1 MSGIGI
7 QSRQQGFT
15 LIELVMVVVILG
27 VLAAVA
33 LPKFVNLT
41 SDARRTVMQGVHGGI
56 ISANTMIQAKSAIAG
71 VTAAPT
77 ATVAMSSTVTIKTV
91 YGYAQDAVELA
102 KAMNFSPA
110 ADFYTG
116 ANTSFIAHK
125 KAPVWGTGTWR
136 TCAIEYRP
144 AVDMT
149 TPPVVVLVD
158 TGC

>member
-1 MSGIGI
+1 M
-7 QSRQQGFT
+7 RQKGFT

-33 LPKFVNLT
+33 LPKFVNLAG
-41 SDARRTVMQGVHGGI
+41 DARRSVMQGAHGAMV
-56 ISANTMIQAKSAIAG
+56 SANTLIYTKSAVAG
-71 VTAAPT
+71 VTSAASG
-77 ATVAMSSTVTIKTV
+77 TVALSATVTIKTV

-102 KAMNFSPA
+102 KAMNLSPA

-125 KAPVWGTGTWR
+125 KASVWGTGSWHD
-136 TCAIEYRP
+136 CAVKYTP
-144 AVDMT
+144 AADAT
-149 TPPVVVLVD
+149 TPPVFLLVD

>member
-1 MSGIGI
+1 MKM
-7 QSRQQGFT
+7 RQKGFT

-41 SDARRTVMQGVHGGI
+41 SDARRSVMQGLHGAM

-71 VTAAPT
+71 VTNAAT
-77 ATVAMSSTVTIKTV
+77 GTVALSATLTIRTV

-102 KAMNFSPA
+102 KAMNISPA

-116 ANTSFIAHK
+116 ANPNFIAHK
-125 KAPVWGTGTWR
+125 KAPVRGTGSWHN
-136 TCAIEYRP
+136 CAVKYTG
-144 AVDMT
+144 ATDVA
-149 TPPVVVLVD
+149 TPPIVLLV
-158 TGC
+158 TAGC

>member
-1 MSGIGI
+1 M
-7 QSRQQGFT
+7 RQKGFT

-33 LPKFVNLT
+33 LPKFVDLA
-41 SDARRTVMQGVHGGI
+41 SDARRSVMQGLHGAM

-71 VTAAPT
+71 VTNAAT
-77 ATVAMSSTVTIKTV
+77 GTVALSATVTIRTV

-102 KAMNFSPA
+102 KAMNISPA

-116 ANTSFIAHK
+116 ANPNFIAHK
-125 KAPVWGTGTWR
+125 TAPVWGTGTWR
-136 TCAIEYRP
+136 TCAIQYTP
-144 AVDMT
+144 AADAT
-149 TPPVVVLVD
+149 TSPVFLLVD

>member
-1 MSGIGI
+1 MK
-7 QSRQQGFT
+7 QRGFT
-15 LIELVMVVVILG
+15 LIELAMVVVILG

-41 SDARRTVMQGVHGGI
+41 GDARRSVMQGVHGAM
-56 ISANTMIQAKSAIAG
+56 ISSNTMIYAKSAILG
-71 VTAAPT
+71 VTTAA
-77 ATVAMSSTVTIKTV
+77 AGTVALSATVTIRTV
-91 YGYAQDAVELA
+91 YGYAQDAVKLA
-102 KAMNFSPA
+102 KAINISPA

-136 TCAIEYRP
+136 TCAIEYTP
-144 AVDMT
+144 AADVA
-149 TPPVVVLVD
+149 TPPVVLLVD

>member
-1 MSGIGI
+1 M
-7 QSRQQGFT
+7 RVKGFT

-33 LPKFVNLT
+33 LPKFVNLA
-41 SDARRTVMQGVHGGI
+41 SDARRSVMQGAYAAMV
-56 ISANTMIQAKSAIAG
+56 SANTLVYTKSAVTG
-71 VTAAPT
+71 VTSAAT
-77 ATVAMSSTVTIKTV
+77 GTVALSATVNIKTV

-102 KAMNFSPA
+102 KAINFTPA

-125 KAPVWGTGTWR
+125 KAPVWGTGSWHD
-136 TCAIEYRP
+136 CAVKYTP
-144 AVDMT
+144 AADAV
-149 TPPVVVLVD
+149 TPPVFALVD

>member
-1 MSGIGI
+1 M
-7 QSRQQGFT
+7 RQKGFT

-27 VLAAVA
+27 VLAAAA
-33 LPKFVNLT
+33 LPRFVNLA
-41 SDARRTVMQGVHGGI
+41 SEARRSVMQGLHGAM

-71 VTAAPT
+71 VTNAAT
-77 ATVAMSSTVTIKTV
+77 GTVALSATVTIRTV

-102 KAMNFSPA
+102 KAMNISPA

-136 TCAIEYRP
+136 TCAIEYTP
-144 AVDMT
+144 AADVA
-149 TPPVVVLVD
+149 TPPVALLVD